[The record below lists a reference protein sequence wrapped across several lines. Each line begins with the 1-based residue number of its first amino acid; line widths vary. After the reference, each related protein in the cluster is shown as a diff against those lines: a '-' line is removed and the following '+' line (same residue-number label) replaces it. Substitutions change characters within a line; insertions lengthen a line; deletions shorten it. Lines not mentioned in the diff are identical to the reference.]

1 MKNIQIKKLIRK
13 KYIYIKL
20 FVLLGIFSFFHY
32 NTSLLTRKKTN
43 SNNFD
48 FQNNLQSQNN
58 LKKKTSYIDVD
69 NLFPPYEKN
78 IDFYHNRTDIKVI
91 AFYSPY
97 FHAIRNELCNYF
109 NEVTNAKK
117 VKKLFYEQRQ
127 PRKPSDEKEYID
139 YHNMNDEEIFEK
151 QIKLAKSHGLYGFAI
166 YYYWFS
172 GHILFKNTLDNFL
185 KYNKMNFPF
194 LLIWKNFNK
203 TKIYDYIEKEP
214 LKDFNEK
221 IDSEKFIESI
231 KKYIED
237 SRYIKINGKP
247 VIGIYDYL
255 NIKNITNTIKIW
267 RKNSLKYKI
276 GEIYILI
283 NLNNNNNNS
292 NIEKI
297 RNLKLFDGAYDF
309 PPNNNIIRNK
319 KPNKFIQIYGTLLYK
334 NIEFNNI
341 NFKNITNDFP
351 IFRGS
356 MLEYDNTPMN
366 EKKGIVFID
375 FSPEIYYLLNR
386 ILISWTRHY
395 YNETNRFLF
404 VKSWNEWN
412 EGNYLEPDEKYGYSS
427 INALSKAL
435 FNITFN
441 ENKYNISNLILSSK
455 IAIQA
460 HIFFIDLLSEIINK
474 TNNIPVKFD
483 LFITTNSLNKTKI
496 INRSLKNYSKANKY
510 EIKIVEN
517 KGRDV
522 IPFLNQMKNIIKK
535 YKYICHIHS
544 KASKFNQK
552 LGFFWR
558 NYLYNNLLGNRTI
571 ISEILTQFENNEKL
585 GFIYPEN
592 YYEVALLLNVK
603 ISFDLNRKQMNYIL
617 EKIFHKRYK
626 IGHFLDFPAG
636 NMFWAKV
643 LAIYQLFFLD
653 INDKVPKEKGQ
664 RDQTIMHGIERIW
677 LFLVK
682 LNGYYYQKMFKCY

>member
-1 MKNIQIKKLIRK
+1 M
-13 KYIYIKL
+13 
-20 FVLLGIFSFFHY
+20 
-32 NTSLLTRKKTN
+32 
-43 SNNFD
+43 
-48 FQNNLQSQNN
+48 
-58 LKKKTSYIDVD
+58 
-69 NLFPPYEKN
+69 
-78 IDFYHNRTDIKVI
+78 
-91 AFYSPY
+91 
-97 FHAIRNELCNYF
+97 
-109 NEVTNAKK
+109 
-117 VKKLFYEQRQ
+117 
-127 PRKPSDEKEYID
+127 
-139 YHNMNDEEIFEK
+139 
-151 QIKLAKSHGLYGFAI
+151 
-166 YYYWFS
+166 
-172 GHILFKNTLDNFL
+172 
-185 KYNKMNFPF
+185 
-194 LLIWKNFNK
+194 
-203 TKIYDYIEKEP
+203 EKEP

-221 IDSEKFIESI
+221 MDSEKFIEGI

-267 RKNSLKYKI
+267 RKYSLKHRI

-319 KPNKFIQIYGTLLYK
+319 KSKKFIQIYGTLLYK
-334 NIEFNNI
+334 SIECNKI

-356 MLEYDNTPMN
+356 MVEYDNTPMN
-366 EKKGIVFID
+366 GKKGIFFID
-375 FSPEIYYLLNR
+375 YSPEIYYLLNR
-386 ILISWTRHY
+386 ILIRWTRQF
-395 YNETNRFLF
+395 YNATNRFLF
-404 VKSWNEWN
+404 VNSWNEWN

-496 INRSLKNYSKANKY
+496 INSSLKGHSKANKY

-544 KASKFNQK
+544 KVSKYNPK

-603 ISFDLNRKQMNYIL
+603 ISFDLNRIQMNYIL

-643 LAIYQLFFLD
+643 LAIYQIFFLD

-664 RDQTIMHGIERIW
+664 LDQTIMHGIERIW